1 MLRPAFVSDEVKMTS
16 TDSALKGCYV
26 SIPSG
31 GGRICL
37 PSLNA
42 ADFSQFSLSLLEGTG
57 NISLSFRFVACLD
70 TFLVITK
77 CLG

>member
-1 MLRPAFVSDEVKMTS
+1 MLHPAFVSDEVKMTS

-37 PSLNA
+37 SSLNA
-42 ADFSQFSLSLLEGTG
+42 HSSVSLCWKELETSASVSGLL
-57 NISLSFRFVACLD
+57 
-70 TFLVITK
+70 LV
-77 CLG
+77 